1 MIVQTLNLNIIPGKQ
16 VPVVYVNQND
26 HNTDRLQ
33 INLIGDGISGTAQI
47 QGTRPDGGTFQDDA
61 TRSGQTVTADLT
73 EEMTAVCGDV
83 VAQIVLTDGDN
94 RTGSQDFI
102 LRVQRSANDNPD
114 I

>member
-1 MIVQTLNLNIIPGKQ
+1 MIPIIH
-16 VPVVYVNQND
+16 VNQND
-26 HNTDRLQ
+26 HGEDRLQ
-33 INLIGDGISGTAQI
+33 FDLIESASGTAII

-61 TRSGQTVTADLT
+61 TRSGQIVTADLT

-94 RTGSQDFI
+94 RTGSQDFV
-102 LRVQRSANDNPD
+102 LRVQRSANNDNSG